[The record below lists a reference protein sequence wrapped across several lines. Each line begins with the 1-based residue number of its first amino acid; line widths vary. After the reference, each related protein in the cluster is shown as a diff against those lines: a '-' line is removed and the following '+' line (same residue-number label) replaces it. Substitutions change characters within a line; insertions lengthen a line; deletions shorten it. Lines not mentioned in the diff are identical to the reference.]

1 MQRRA
6 LRCGILRLAQLP
18 LRIRRTKCLILERVR
33 SRCSAAHK
41 QKISGELDLSIISA
55 GDLQFVSIHFSKSEM
70 LTPCSTAGRWTRT
83 VIVCLVAQSFDNVG
97 AWIVGRNI
105 FGPVRGPWKDE
116 SWKGWWGNNPPFH
129 SPVFVLKHHAR
140 SPLSM
145 EGGTTFYFVTN
156 GPEAALK
163 LAQEAA

>member
-33 SRCSAAHK
+33 ARCSGAHK
-41 QKISGELDLSIISA
+41 QKIWGELDLSIISA

-83 VIVCLVAQSFDNVG
+83 VIVCLVAQSFDNE
-97 AWIVGRNI
+97 IGRASC
-105 FGPVRGPWKDE
+105 RE
-116 SWKGWWGNNPPFH
+116 
-129 SPVFVLKHHAR
+129 R
-140 SPLSM
+140 
-145 EGGTTFYFVTN
+145 
-156 GPEAALK
+156 
-163 LAQEAA
+163 AQIS